1 MDLVR
6 KIIINIAK
14 AAKISRDPVIATG
27 LILFATRTPKIKEK
41 DTSKENSSIA
51 KCPRI
56 TCELSPFI
64 N

>member
-1 MDLVR
+1 MDLAR
-6 KIIINIAK
+6 KIIINIAHV
-14 AAKISRDPVIATG
+14 ISRDPVIATG